1 MHFEETLKYLEMF
14 KDKIDILHVSAGL
27 HGEFQ
32 YMKYWYQNWMM
43 PRQFNVHWAE
53 KIKKAFPDLLVCT
66 VGSIMNLKD
75 AEEIIATGKAD
86 FVAMCRPLLADPEM
100 PRKFA
105 LGREDDHRPCLRCQY
120 CGRRLLVP
128 AVINCAVN
136 PMLGEECDFP
146 GGIVPKAPVKKRVG
160 VVGGGPAGIVA
171 MLTLLDR
178 GHEVT
183 LYEKTDTLGGN
194 VIPAAAPSF
203 KIDMQDY
210 LKYLQHQGAKAAA
223 RVLLNTEATPEL
235 LEKENFDALII
246 AVGADPIIPKSLPGI
261 DKPHVHWAA
270 DADMGKVTVGK
281 KVVVVG
287 AGAVG
292 VECAID
298 LGKKGHEVTI
308 VEMQPNLRALMQTS
322 GGAMFELMDA
332 LKEHNTPIH
341 TSHQL
346 KEVTDAG
353 VVCLNLETNEDVT
366 FEADT
371 VLLALGMRPR
381 FEVAD
386 SLRRCAPETE
396 VFVVG
401 DAIEAKTIAEATK
414 SDFKAAAFL

>member
-1 MHFEETLKYLEMF
+1 
-14 KDKIDILHVSAGL
+14 
-27 HGEFQ
+27 
-32 YMKYWYQNWMM
+32 
-43 PRQFNVHWAE
+43 
-53 KIKKAFPDLLVCT
+53 
-66 VGSIMNLKD
+66 
-75 AEEIIATGKAD
+75 
-86 FVAMCRPLLADPEM
+86 
-100 PRKFA
+100 
-105 LGREDDHRPCLRCQY
+105 
-120 CGRRLLVP
+120 
-128 AVINCAVN
+128 
-136 PMLGEECDFP
+136 MLGEECDFP

-414 SDFKAAAFL
+414 SAFKAAAFL